1 MNQTR
6 LQSPGD
12 HAIAATVDARMD
24 LRQQDIVECGIA
36 MQRSSNTMSAFEYLR
51 SRDVDQRV
59 IERVLLYPQRRRL
72 FQ

>member
-12 HAIAATVDARMD
+12 HAIVATVDARMD